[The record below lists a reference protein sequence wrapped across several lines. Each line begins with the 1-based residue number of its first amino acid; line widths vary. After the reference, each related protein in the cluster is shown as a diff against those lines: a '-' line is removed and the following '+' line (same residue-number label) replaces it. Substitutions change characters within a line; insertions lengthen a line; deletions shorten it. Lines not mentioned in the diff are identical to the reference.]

1 MKYELAQGG
10 GRLLRYAAAFF
21 HDWQHRKALQ
31 REFQA
36 LGDAEGERVL
46 HDCGMSRSELWSS
59 LDNNLPSEDLL
70 EPAMLSMGFDPLA
83 MKTKCAGWSRDLARA
98 CMTCRHRLRCRDDL
112 SAKRF
117 AASHRSY
124 CVNSHSF
131 SEISQ
136 SGMAA

>member
-83 MKTKCAGWSRDLARA
+83 IKTKHPDWSRDLARA